1 MLRCKLKGSWHITNK
16 ASSCAFYFPDSDS
29 DSDSDLAKIPN
40 LNLPIA
46 DEDRSQIQIWDTTV
60 KIWICFLCSSS
71 AFCAK
76 ADVTLGILKEQ
87 FNEVHISSK
96 VKPTKL
102 QPSPALWVIPQYCET
117 YHILLLEKNVRGREM
132 EGVNSAEFLKNNF
145 SDWMFPTEF
154 FRKNFGIFPMEY
166 FRQNISGIFFL
177 TECFRQNL
185 SDKVFLTEFYPLLSN
200 IVLKRSHN
208 LSGRKWL

>member
-1 MLRCKLKGSWHITNK
+1 MKNKNIGFVDKFCRMKTLKTAESLELSATSHLRR
-16 ASSCAFYFPDSDS
+16 A
-29 DSDSDLAKIPN
+29 
-40 LNLPIA
+40 
-46 DEDRSQIQIWDTTV
+46 V
-60 KIWICFLCSSS
+60 
-71 AFCAK
+71 
-76 ADVTLGILKEQ
+76 
-87 FNEVHISSK
+87 SSK

-117 YHILLLEKNVRGREM
+117 YHILLLLEKNVRGREM

-200 IVLKRSHN
+200 SSQKITQPLR
-208 LSGRKWL
+208 